1 MIASR
6 IGRAATRFG
15 PTRFGGSSSAIIG
28 SAIAHSSSGTRQI
41 GGNGCR
47 SFLRFAI
54 LHLRLSTRCSLYAS
68 LEIVTKRNQVKKL
81 ADVRL
86 NLLSDCYVSHNRA
99 TVELLT
105 WRNSH
110 KNEKGN
116 PTVAGFDGPTWA
128 DNLHLDYDNE
138 ADPGQALIWLRQGL
152 NWFEAHDVDL
162 RALGIYFSGYK

>member
-28 SAIAHSSSGTRQI
+28 SAIAHSSSDTRQI

-68 LEIVTKRNQVKKL
+68 LEIVT
-81 ADVRL
+81 
-86 NLLSDCYVSHNRA
+86 
-99 TVELLT
+99 
-105 WRNSH
+105 
-110 KNEKGN
+110 N
-116 PTVAGFDGPTWA
+116 PTVTDSCGPSAVEGHDGEGRSRPRSGEGGGGRAGGVDERLAGPLSSGCSLSA
-128 DNLHLDYDNE
+128 R
-138 ADPGQALIWLRQGL
+138 G
-152 NWFEAHDVDL
+152 
-162 RALGIYFSGYK
+162 GIR